1 MPVILLIISI
11 LVPSITLY
19 QGEPLPLLTYIGWL
33 LFLDPN
39 SYSSVYN
46 IFGVFAAWIVVW
58 FIVGN
63 WSSKILN
70 AVTSPI
76 FTLALYMAILILYYH
91 IPLEFSNYLMWIV
104 IISGLISSSVGSL
117 STRLR
122 PKKTFFQRLTEGG
135 IYVNPKYTKSVS
147 LPVVCPRCGASIF
160 SNAKYC
166 WNCTANLEE
175 LVY

>member
-1 MPVILLIISI
+1 VIILASISKSIVGCLIGTVAMPVILLIISI

-91 IPLEFSNYLMWIV
+91 IPLEFSNYLMCDNFWA
-104 IISGLISSSVGSL
+104 
-117 STRLR
+117 
-122 PKKTFFQRLTEGG
+122 
-135 IYVNPKYTKSVS
+135 Y
-147 LPVVCPRCGASIF
+147 IF
-160 SNAKYC
+160 EC
-166 WNCTANLEE
+166 WKFIDTITT
-175 LVY
+175 